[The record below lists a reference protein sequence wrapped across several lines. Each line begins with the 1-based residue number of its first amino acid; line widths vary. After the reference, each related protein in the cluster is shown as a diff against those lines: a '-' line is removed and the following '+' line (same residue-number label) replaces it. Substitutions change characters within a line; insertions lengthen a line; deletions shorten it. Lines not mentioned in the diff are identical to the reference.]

1 MYIWY
6 GVYSCCAI
14 SVAHCAFYHDW
25 RLTLVFDSFLLVF
38 ALFDFS
44 YQIVNNCTKS
54 ISLLK
59 KIHRED
65 PFMGFLLNMNG
76 TDVCKYFDTF
86 NSMFSISFRLFRIKK
101 MIRTNFL
108 LCDFWFGKMAIRT
121 DWIYRVK
128 VHLKTWFYKKYK
140 YVTFDNWIPYLARRK
155 VSYQEQLLV
164 KINLQQNRNKLTA
177 NVCVFFSSF
186 SVLLFFIQLKFMY
199 FIIFLQHEINLK

>member
-1 MYIWY
+1 MCVYIWY

-59 KIHRED
+59 KIDRED
-65 PFMGFLLNMNG
+65 PFMGFQLNMNG

-155 VSYQEQLLV
+155 VSCQEQLLV
-164 KINLQQNRNKLTA
+164 KIIYNKIKINWLQM
-177 NVCVFFSSF
+177 CVFF
-186 SVLLFFIQLKFMY
+186 
-199 FIIFLQHEINLK
+199 FIIFGTFVLYSIEIHVLYNTSTTRN